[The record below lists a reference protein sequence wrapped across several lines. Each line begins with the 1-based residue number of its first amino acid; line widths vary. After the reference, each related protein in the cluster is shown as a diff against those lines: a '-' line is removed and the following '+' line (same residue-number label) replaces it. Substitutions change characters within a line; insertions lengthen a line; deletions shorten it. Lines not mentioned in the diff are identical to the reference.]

1 MHLASQISFWLPYI
15 GIEIVL
21 IVLIFFWFF
30 KRGLLHK
37 LIKISIW
44 VEIGLLIFAWVSQ
57 IIITYFALKS
67 SEFGKYLISGKDN
80 YFTSQAIYISR
91 NYLWIFL
98 IAVLFY
104 LIINLIYRKQKRPI
118 LDEFSAPVIFLAILA
133 FSSIRI
139 LNFIPGLILAFLIGI
154 IWQIILMIFKKV
166 KTDNRIEISPC
177 ILASAIILQV
187 LSIFPF
193 YLNFLVF
200 LRLI

>member
-1 MHLASQISFWLPYI
+1 LHLASQISFWLPYI

-30 KRGLLHK
+30 KRKYLPR
-37 LIKISIW
+37 LIKIAIW
-44 VEIGLLIFAWVSQ
+44 VEAGLLIFGWASQ
-57 IIITYFALKS
+57 IIITYFALKI

-80 YFTSQAIYISR
+80 YFTSQAIYISK

-98 IAVLFY
+98 IAILFFFF
-104 LIINLIYRKQKRPI
+104 INILYKRQKRPI
-118 LDEFSAPVIFLAILA
+118 LDEFSAPIIFVAILA

-154 IWQIILMIFKKV
+154 IWQIISMIFR
-166 KTDNRIEISPC
+166 KTRIDNRIEISPC
-177 ILASAIILQV
+177 ILISAIILQA

-193 YLNFLVF
+193 YLHFLVY